1 MPSSVAAFGEW
12 MCTGR
17 PFQIS
22 SPLVGCQIPAMVLI
36 SVDLPAPLSPTSAV
50 TWPAGMSRL
59 MSVRACT
66 GPKLLLISRS
76 RSSGVSPDSAGLAF
90 GSSDPDGTR
99 PVLPGRV
106 PSPERSVTTAL
117 LPLGRFLSSLRDTV
131 LRAVRGERARAQL
144 GCWHEAVLDDRGLDR
159 AGRDPL
165 RGQQD
170 RLDHGSGAD
179 VLRRAVDQGRRRR
192 EARPD
197 VH

>member
-1 MPSSVAAFGEW
+1 MPRAVASLGEW
-12 MCTGR
+12 MCTGL

-22 SPLVGCQIPAMVLI
+22 SPLDGCQIPAMVLI
-36 SVDLPAPLSPTSAV
+36 SVDLPAPLSPTRAV
-50 TWPAGMSRL
+50 TSPFGMSRL

-66 GPKLLLISRS
+66 GPKLLLTPRS
-76 RSSGVSPDSAGLAF
+76 RSSGTSPDSAGLPF

-99 PVLPGRV
+99 PVLSGRV

-131 LRAVRGERARAQL
+131 LRAVGCERARAQL

-170 RLDHGSGAD
+170 RVHHGAGAD
-179 VLRRAVDQGRRRR
+179 VLDLAVDQG
-192 EARPD
+192 
-197 VH
+197 